1 MAIKKIYLD
10 VETTGTDK
18 DKHGIIQLSGM
29 VELDNQLME
38 TFDYKVKPFSLDDVD
53 QDALKVGGFTDS
65 QLATFERPGIVYF
78 KFSKM
83 LDSYVDKYN
92 KQDKFHIIAYN
103 AGFDDG
109 FLRAWFKRNGG
120 KYYGSYFFWPPID
133 VANMAAYH
141 FMETRSQFP
150 NFKLM
155 TVAKY
160 IGIEVDESRAHDAM
174 YDIEVTKEILK
185 RIVEA
190 KHDSN

>member
-1 MAIKKIYLD
+1 
-10 VETTGTDK
+10 
-18 DKHGIIQLSGM
+18 
-29 VELDNQLME
+29 
-38 TFDYKVKPFSLDDVD
+38 
-53 QDALKVGGFTDS
+53 
-65 QLATFERPGIVYF
+65 
-78 KFSKM
+78 
-83 LDSYVDKYN
+83 
-92 KQDKFHIIAYN
+92 
-103 AGFDDG
+103 
-109 FLRAWFKRNGG
+109 
-120 KYYGSYFFWPPID
+120 
-133 VANMAAYH
+133 MAAYH